1 MRASSG
7 QSSSVLRPVG
17 QFAKIVFEMSELSQ
31 RAKQIL
37 YACITEF
44 VASGEPVG
52 SRTLSKKGIE
62 LSPASIRNVLSD
74 LEEMGYLHQ
83 PHTSAGRV
91 PTDKAFRLFI
101 DAMMDVRNLTD
112 EENAQILHRFSEIEP
127 GPNFLRET
135 GRLLSDLAGT
145 AAVVVSPRGELMTLK
160 HLRFIRTLPG
170 EVLAVLVMSNGTVQ
184 NRFLKADVQ
193 ENELQ
198 KVHNLLDDVIE
209 GRTLGDLRELF
220 ARRLQNDRV
229 QNDAT
234 KKRAF
239 ELGTAAVAEAAEQGA
254 DVVIEGRAKLL
265 GLPEFSG
272 SGNAGLKDVVNAL
285 DEAES
290 IVRLLDATVAAT
302 GSAVV
307 VGREAGD
314 LAGGQLS
321 IVGAAYRNQGRNAGS
336 VGVIGP
342 TRMDYPK
349 VVPLVT
355 ATANA
360 MTSLIDAARNAN
372 KTSRPSDRDDDD

>member
-1 MRASSG
+1 MVVMA
-7 QSSSVLRPVG
+7 
-17 QFAKIVFEMSELSQ
+17 ELSP
-31 RAKQIL
+31 RGKQIL

-44 VASGEPVG
+44 VATGEPVG
-52 SRTLSKKGIE
+52 SRTLSKRAGID

-74 LEEMGYLHQ
+74 LEELGYLHQ
-83 PHTSAGRV
+83 PHTSAGRI

-101 DAMMDVRNLTD
+101 DAMMEVRELT
-112 EENAQILHRFSEIEP
+112 EAENARILHRFSEIEP

-135 GRLLSDLAGT
+135 GRLLSELTGT
-145 AAVVVSPRGELMTLK
+145 AAVVVSPKHESMTLK

-170 EVLAVLVMSNGTVQ
+170 EVLAVVVMTNGTVQ
-184 NRFLKADVQ
+184 NRFVKADVS
-193 ENELQ
+193 EDELQ

-209 GRTLGDLRELF
+209 GRTLGELHELF
-220 ARRLQNDRV
+220 MRRLQSEKVRAD
-229 QNDAT
+229 DL

-239 ELGTAAVAEAAEQGA
+239 ELGEAAVASATSSDRGA

-265 GLPEFSG
+265 GLPEFAN
-272 SGNAGLKDVVNAL
+272 NADLKDLVSAL
-285 DEAES
+285 DEGEA
-290 IVRLLDATVAAT
+290 IVRLLDATITASGT
-302 GSAVV
+302 TVV

-314 LAGGQLS
+314 LAGGQLA
-321 IVGAAYRNQGRNAGS
+321 IVGASYRNQGRTAGS

-360 MTSLIDAARNAN
+360 MSSFIERRSA
-372 KTSRPSDRDDDD
+372 SSEPSVRHDSDDDD

>member
-1 MRASSG
+1 MA
-7 QSSSVLRPVG
+7 
-17 QFAKIVFEMSELSQ
+17 ELSP

-44 VASGEPVG
+44 VATGEPVG
-52 SRTLSKKGIE
+52 SRTLSKRGIE
-62 LSPASIRNVLSD
+62 LSPASIRNVLAD
-74 LEEMGYLHQ
+74 LEELGYLHQ

-101 DAMMDVRNLTD
+101 DAMMEVRQLTD
-112 EENAQILHRFSEIEP
+112 AENVQLLHRFSAIEP

-135 GRLLSDLAGT
+135 GKLLSELTGA
-145 AAVVVSPRGELMTLK
+145 AAVVVSPKAETMTLK

-170 EVLAVLVMSNGTVQ
+170 EVLAVAVLTNGTVQ
-184 NRFLKADVQ
+184 NRFLKADVD
-193 ENELQ
+193 EDELQ
-198 KVHNLLDDVIE
+198 KIHNVLDDVIE
-209 GRTLGDLRELF
+209 GRSLGDLRELF
-220 ARRLQNDRV
+220 ARRLQSDRV
-229 QNDAT
+229 QADDV

-239 ELGTAAVAEAAEQGA
+239 ELGEAAVAGAGGQPDRA

-265 GLPEFSG
+265 GLPEFSTDA
-272 SGNAGLKDVVNAL
+272 AGLKDLVSAL

-290 IVRLLDATVAAT
+290 IVRLLDATLAAGGT
-302 GSAVV
+302 TVV

-314 LAGGQLS
+314 LAGGQIA
-321 IVGAAYRNQGRNAGS
+321 IVGASYRNQGGRTAGS

-360 MTSLIDAARNAN
+360 MSSLIERRAER
-372 KTSRPSDRDDDD
+372 SGRSDDDE

>member
-1 MRASSG
+1 MA
-7 QSSSVLRPVG
+7 
-17 QFAKIVFEMSELSQ
+17 ELSP

-44 VASGEPVG
+44 VATGEPVG
-52 SRTLSKKGIE
+52 SRTISKRGIE
-62 LSPASIRNVLSD
+62 LSPASIRNVLAD
-74 LEEMGYLHQ
+74 LEELGYLVQ

-101 DAMMDVRNLTD
+101 DAMMEVRQLTD
-112 EENAQILHRFSEIEP
+112 VENAELLQRFSAIEP

-135 GRLLSDLAGT
+135 GKLLSELTGT
-145 AAVVVSPRGELMTLK
+145 AAVVVSPKAETLTLK

-170 EVLAVLVMSNGTVQ
+170 EVLAVAVLTNGTVQ
-184 NRFLKADVQ
+184 NRFLKADVD

-198 KVHNLLDDVIE
+198 KVHNVLDDVIE
-209 GRTLGDLRELF
+209 GRSLGELRELF
-220 ARRLQNDRV
+220 ARRLQSERV
-229 QNDAT
+229 QADEVR
-234 KKRAF
+234 KRAF
-239 ELGTAAVAEAAEQGA
+239 ELGEAAVAGASEQGVA

-265 GLPEFSG
+265 GLPEFS
-272 SGNAGLKDVVNAL
+272 SDAAGLKDLVSAL

-290 IVRLLDATVAAT
+290 IVRLLDATLAAGGT
-302 GSAVV
+302 TVV

-314 LAGGQLS
+314 LAGGQIA
-321 IVGAAYRNQGRNAGS
+321 IVGASYRNQGRSTGS

-360 MTSLIDAARNAN
+360 MSSLIERRAEPAGRG
-372 KTSRPSDRDDDD
+372 DDED

>member
-1 MRASSG
+1 M
-7 QSSSVLRPVG
+7 PD
-17 QFAKIVFEMSELSQ
+17 LSQ

-44 VASGEPVG
+44 VATGEPVG

-62 LSPASIRNVLSD
+62 LSPASIRNVLAD

-112 EENAQILHRFSEIEP
+112 EENAQILQRFAEIAP

-135 GRLLSDLAGT
+135 GKLLSDLAGT
-145 AAVVVSPRGELMTLK
+145 AAVVVSPRAESMTLK
-160 HLRFIRTLPG
+160 HLRFIRTMPG
-170 EVLAVLVMSNGTVQ
+170 EILAVLVMSNGVVQ
-184 NRFLKADVQ
+184 NRFVKADIE
-193 ENELQ
+193 ENDLQ

-209 GRTLGDLRELF
+209 GRTLGDLRDLF
-220 ARRLQNDRV
+220 ARRRESDRV
-229 QNDAT
+229 RHDAT

-239 ELGTAAVAEAAEQGA
+239 ELGEAAVAEVADAGA

-265 GLPEFSG
+265 GLPEF

-290 IVRLLDATVAAT
+290 IVRLIDATVAANGT
-302 GSAVV
+302 TVV

-321 IVGAAYRNQGRNAGS
+321 IIGATYRSRGRMTGS

-360 MTSLIDAARNAN
+360 MSSVIEAQGAS
-372 KTSRPSDRDDDD
+372 KGSSRDDD

>member
-1 MRASSG
+1 M
-7 QSSSVLRPVG
+7 PD
-17 QFAKIVFEMSELSQ
+17 LSQ

-44 VASGEPVG
+44 VATGEPVG

-112 EENAQILHRFSEIEP
+112 EENAQILQRFSEIEP

-145 AAVVVSPRGELMTLK
+145 AAVVISPRAETMTLK
-160 HLRFIRTLPG
+160 HLRFIRTMPG

-184 NRFLKADVQ
+184 NRFLKADIQ
-193 ENELQ
+193 ENDLQ
-198 KVHNLLDDVIE
+198 KIHNLLDDVIE

-220 ARRLQNDRV
+220 TRRLQNDRV
-229 QNDAT
+229 QADSM
-234 KKRAF
+234 KRQAF
-239 ELGTAAVAEAAEQGA
+239 ELGEAAVSGAAIAGA

-265 GLPEFSG
+265 GLPEFENS
-272 SGNAGLKDVVNAL
+272 AGLKEVVNAL
-285 DEAES
+285 DEAEA
-290 IVRLLDATVAAT
+290 IVRLIDATVAAT

-314 LAGGQLS
+314 LAGGQLA
-321 IVGAAYRNQGRNAGS
+321 IIGAAYRNHGRNAGS

-349 VVPLVT
+349 VVPLVA

-360 MTSLIDAARNAN
+360 MSSLIDRDR
-372 KTSRPSDRDDDD
+372 SEPSSRDDDD

>member
-1 MRASSG
+1 M
-7 QSSSVLRPVG
+7 PD
-17 QFAKIVFEMSELSQ
+17 LSQ

-44 VASGEPVG
+44 VATGEPVG

-91 PTDKAFRLFI
+91 PTDRAFRLFI
-101 DAMMDVRNLTD
+101 DAMMEVRILSD

-145 AAVVVSPRGELMTLK
+145 AAVVISPRAETMTLN
-160 HLRFIRTLPG
+160 HLRFIRTMPG

-184 NRFLKADVQ
+184 NRFLKADLQ
-193 ENELQ
+193 ENDLQ
-198 KVHNLLDDVIE
+198 KIHNLLDDVIE
-209 GRTLGDLRELF
+209 GRNLGDLRELF
-220 ARRLQNDRV
+220 TRRLQNDRV
-229 QNDAT
+229 QADSV
-234 KKRAF
+234 KRRAF
-239 ELGTAAVAEAAEQGA
+239 ELGEAAVSGAAIAGA

-265 GLPEFSG
+265 GLPEFEN
-272 SGNAGLKDVVNAL
+272 NAGLKDVVNAL
-285 DEAES
+285 DEAEA
-290 IVRLLDATVAAT
+290 IVRLIDATVAAT

-321 IVGAAYRNQGRNAGS
+321 IVGATYRNHGRNAGS

-360 MTSLIDAARNAN
+360 MSSLIDRERES
-372 KTSRPSDRDDDD
+372 KGSRDDDD